1 MNNMKYPSIIFFIF
15 LIFSCD
21 NQEIKYLN
29 SDLSYEERLN
39 DLMSRMTL
47 EEKVGQMCQ
56 YVGLNYL
63 SQSPKN
69 MTAEEILNSD
79 SQASYKGFKKK
90 DIAQMVVD
98 GKIGSFLHVLTPE
111 EANRLQGLALKSR

>member
-1 MNNMKYPSIIFFIF
+1 MNNMKNPLIIFFAF

-29 SDLSYEERLN
+29 SELSHEERLD

-90 DIAQMVVD
+90 DIAQIS
-98 GKIGSFLHVLTPE
+98 KFLT
-111 EANRLQGLALKSR
+111 NFLASYFFGFELVYV